1 MIKSANI
8 LNQQSLFVQKIEQHI
23 HPEKINV
30 QEFVRNT
37 GNNFDR
43 RKVSDV
49 IKCKAFDI
57 DILDNLAA
65 YYLNASINFQ
75 LVNFEIK

>member
-8 LNQQSLFVQKIEQHI
+8 LNQQRLVVRKIEQHI
-23 HPEKINV
+23 QHDKINV

-43 RKVSDV
+43 RKVSKV
-49 IKCKAFDI
+49 IKCYAFDI
-57 DILDNLAA
+57 DILDNLVA
-65 YYLNASINFQ
+65 YYLNASINFK
-75 LVNFEIK
+75 LNYEIYI

>member
-1 MIKSANI
+1 MARSANI
-8 LNQQSLFVQKIEQHI
+8 LEQQQKIMSLILNNH
-23 HPEKINV
+23 KINV

-57 DILDNLAA
+57 DIIDNLVA
-65 YYLNASINFQ
+65 YYLNGSINFE
-75 LVNFEIK
+75 VVKFDVCEK